1 MKNAEEI
8 LANEINC
15 QPDELSNLRTL
26 INHKVD
32 KSTIIK
38 AMEAFGKMRL
48 EEARQDAVRQ
58 NVVKVNKVTTH
69 QFIRTMNESLT
80 EKKHSNSTMEW
91 LKRVIDSCNNT
102 IHFEYA
108 QVLVDLFKE
117 KSNDELEKLEI
128 QDYYNI
134 AFNEV
139 HFVIR

>member
-8 LANEINC
+8 LANEFDC
-15 QPDELSNLRTL
+15 RTTDL
-26 INHKVD
+26 NTLTPKAD
-32 KSTIIK
+32 KSKILK
-38 AMEAFGKMRL
+38 AMEAFGKQRV
-48 EEARQDAVRQ
+48 EEARQNAHRRYIVRG
-58 NVVKVNKVTTH
+58 NASTANH
-69 QFIRTMNESLT
+69 FIRTMNESLI
-80 EKKHSNSTMEW
+80 ENKKHDNSTMEW

>member
-8 LANEINC
+8 LANEFDC
-15 QPDELSNLRTL
+15 RTADL
-26 INHKVD
+26 NTLTPKAD
-32 KSTIIK
+32 KSKILK
-38 AMEAFGKMRL
+38 AMEAFGKQRV
-48 EEARQDAVRQ
+48 EEARQNAHRRYIVRG
-58 NVVKVNKVTTH
+58 NVTTANH
-69 QFIRTMNESLT
+69 FIRTMNESLIHG
-80 EKKHSNSTMEW
+80 EERKQDNNTMEW

-117 KSNDELEKLEI
+117 KSNDEMEKLEI